1 MIFID
6 VTVLPVA
13 LPTLSRDLHIDQ
25 LGLQWVV
32 NAYTLVLA
40 VLVLAGGRLGD
51 MWGLRRTFCLGLA
64 LFAFSSA
71 LCGLSRSEGWL
82 IFSRALQGVGG
93 ALMIPATQ
101 GIIMT
106 YFAPHQRGKALGL
119 FVSIG
124 SIFLSLG
131 PLIGG
136 SLTQYFSW
144 HYVFWINLPIAAI
157 GLLLTLR
164 STPPTKGHRG
174 RFDWLGFVTLV
185 IGVTALIVA
194 LMQAQQWGWSSP
206 LTLSL
211 LAIGIACLF
220 LLYQLRLRRSE
231 HIIDFHL
238 GKQRSFVGGSGCIFI
253 TQFAIMV
260 TVFWAI
266 YFQNILHYSP
276 SQAGVLAFL
285 SNFPVILGAP
295 LAGFLVD
302 RLGPRIP
309 VVIGYSLMAIS
320 LACLLLYEN
329 NENTGLLIL
338 TLVPFGL
345 GSPMTFTPSS
355 VTMYAD
361 VPLEKRGIASGM
373 NAALRQFSAT
383 LGLALFGTLFS
394 TVQMSQMG
402 KSLALNPD
410 TATLSAAQM
419 DTLLS
424 KTPQAVKMVDA
435 LSPMDAAYV
444 YQAAERAFISGFFW
458 INLVAMFALIAGI
471 YFACRLL
478 KNKPLHRD

>member
-1 MIFID
+1 
-6 VTVLPVA
+6 
-13 LPTLSRDLHIDQ
+13 
-25 LGLQWVV
+25 
-32 NAYTLVLA
+32 
-40 VLVLAGGRLGD
+40 
-51 MWGLRRTFCLGLA
+51 
-64 LFAFSSA
+64 
-71 LCGLSRSEGWL
+71 LCGLSQTEGWL
-82 IFSRALQGVGG
+82 IFSRSLQGIGG

-106 YFAPHQRGKALGL
+106 HFAPHQRGKAIGL

-136 SLTQYFSW
+136 SLTEYFSW

-164 STPPTKGHRG
+164 STPPSKGHKG
-174 RFDWLGFVTLV
+174 KFDFLGFLTLV

-194 LMQAQQWGWSSP
+194 LMQAQHWGWSSP

-211 LAIGIACLF
+211 LAVGVAFLI
-220 LLYQLRLRRSE
+220 LLYQLRLRKSE
-231 HIIDFHL
+231 HIIDFNL
-238 GKQRSFVGGSGCIFI
+238 GKQRSFIGGSGCIFI
-253 TQFAIMV
+253 TQFALMV

-320 LACLLLYEN
+320 IAFLLCFEN
-329 NENTGLLIL
+329 NENTWLLIL
-338 TLVPFGL
+338 TLIPFGL

-394 TVQMSQMG
+394 TVQTSQMS
-402 KSLALNPD
+402 KELALSPD
-410 TATLSAAQM
+410 TATLNVAQM

-424 KTPQAVKMVDA
+424 NTPQAVKEVHA
-435 LSPMDAAYV
+435 LSPIDAAYV
-444 YQAAERAFISGFFW
+444 YQVAERAFISGFFW
-458 INLVAMFALIAGI
+458 INLVSMLALIAGV

-478 KNKPLHRD
+478 KNRPLHRD